1 MKTLG
6 IITAGAAATL
16 AAAALAAGFISIP
29 DIRRYLRMRSM

>member
-6 IITAGAAATL
+6 IITTAAAAAAAAT
-16 AAAALAAGFISIP
+16 AVVVGVMSIP

>member
-6 IITAGAAATL
+6 IITTCVAAAT
-16 AAAALAAGFISIP
+16 AATAVVVAVTSIP

>member
-6 IITAGAAATL
+6 IITTCV
-16 AAAALAAGFISIP
+16 AAGVVVTALILGFMSIP

>member
-6 IITAGAAATL
+6 IITMCTAAAA